1 MFVLFPN
8 GEAPSAP
15 AEPKAHVP
23 HKAFRHRGRGTA
35 TLHDPG
41 KSLEEAFGIVGLGG
55 SGQGHE
61 DAEPFRGF
69 VEFVWVHV
77 ADDGG
82 VDAGVD
88 HHDVDDGLTESL
100 SFKLQ
105 IEDGENGRR
114 VADERPEDD

>member
-55 SGQGHE
+55 SG
-61 DAEPFRGF
+61 RGMRMPSPS
-69 VEFVWVHV
+69 VASWNSSGSMSLTTAVWTL
-77 ADDGG
+77 ALIIMMSMT
-82 VDAGVD
+82 A
-88 HHDVDDGLTESL
+88 
-100 SFKLQ
+100 
-105 IEDGENGRR
+105 
-114 VADERPEDD
+114 